1 MITSPT
7 FTYLSIDNYDI
18 HVTEWGDASN
28 EVLVMW
34 HGLARTGRD
43 FDDLAM
49 SLSDQYYVLCPDALG
64 RGRSSW
70 ASDPQQYSM
79 PYYLHL
85 ATALLDQ
92 YAIEQCHWLGT
103 SLGGLIGMGLAADPQ
118 QQRLRSL
125 TINDIGPEIPAKGLN
140 RILDYT
146 VTMPRFKSI
155 TEAECWLRNTYQS
168 FGEAPDSYW
177 QRMARTSVR
186 RCHNGELSLHY
197 DPAIVSQ
204 FPRPVS
210 TISAWDTFTQIRLPT
225 QLFWGQQSDI
235 LTEFIVDRMLSEM
248 PSLDVTTFNDCG
260 HAPNLTCAK
269 SSQKLRHILNK
280 AAYS

>member
-18 HVTEWGDASN
+18 HVTEWGNASN

-34 HGLARTGRD
+34 HGLLRTGRD
-43 FDDLAM
+43 FDELAM
-49 SLSDQYYVLCPDALG
+49 SLSDQYYVLCPDTLG
-64 RGRSSW
+64 RGQSSW
-70 ASDPQQYSM
+70 AKDPQQYCI
-79 PYYLHL
+79 PYYIHL
-85 ATALLDQ
+85 AKALLDQ
-92 YAIEQCHWLGT
+92 YAIEKCHWLGT
-103 SLGGLIGMGLAADPQ
+103 SMGGLIGMVLAAEPKK
-118 QQRLRSL
+118 QRLNSL
-125 TINDIGPEIPAKGLN
+125 TINDIGPEIPSDALN
-140 RILDYT
+140 RILEYT
-146 VTMPRFKSI
+146 ATMPKFNSI
-155 TEAECWLRNTYQS
+155 AEAECWLRNNYQS

-177 QRMARTSVR
+177 QRMASTSVR

-197 DPAIVSQ
+197 DPAIVEQ
-204 FPRPVS
+204 FSSVDS
-210 TISAWDTFTQIRLPT
+210 SASAWDIFAQIKLPT
-225 QLFWGQQSDI
+225 YLFWGKQSDI
-235 LTEFIVDRMLSEM
+235 LTKPIVERMLLEM